1 MESLMPRGFTDDN
14 DVDLIAEMR
23 KVGDV
28 LKEHGT
34 GFDRRLREVEA
45 SLNEHARKIAH
56 GWGDYSAAADRDSV
70 HTSAI
75 LMCQDRNSW
84 RNQKNEGRWVE
95 YAPSST
101 EIEEATVAQRAWRSI
116 LRHGDLQRLDDLE
129 RKSLSAFSF
138 GNTGWVIPP
147 EVSTR
152 ILSCLSDPDDVLS
165 MFSNE
170 TISAGS
176 IIYPIDDSE
185 MQNVG

>member
-116 LRHGDLQRLDDLE
+116 LRHGDLKGSMTSSE
-129 RKSLSAFSF
+129 RACPRFRSEIPAGSF
-138 GNTGWVIPP
+138 GRKYRRG
-147 EVSTR
+147 
-152 ILSCLSDPDDVLS
+152 SCPV
-165 MFSNE
+165 
-170 TISAGS
+170 
-176 IIYPIDDSE
+176 
-185 MQNVG
+185 